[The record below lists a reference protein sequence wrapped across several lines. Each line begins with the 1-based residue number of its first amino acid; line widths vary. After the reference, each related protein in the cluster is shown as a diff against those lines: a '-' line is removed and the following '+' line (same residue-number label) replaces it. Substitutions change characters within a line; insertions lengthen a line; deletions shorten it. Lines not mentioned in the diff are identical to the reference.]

1 MPIVWYTVYR
11 IKKER
16 ATEMMMVFKIVFT
29 SVESGNPCVKF
40 AKTLPIAQ
48 NFVAVYKKAGK
59 GKDFKII
66 PIKLK

>member
-1 MPIVWYTVYR
+1 
-11 IKKER
+11 
-16 ATEMMMVFKIVFT
+16 MMMVFKIVFT
-29 SVESGNPCVKF
+29 SVESDNPCVKF

>member
-16 ATEMMMVFKIVFT
+16 VTEMMMVFKIVFT
-29 SVESGNPCVKF
+29 STESGNPCVKF

-48 NFVAVYKKAGK
+48 NFVSTYKKAGK
-59 GKDFKII
+59 GKNFKII

>member
-16 ATEMMMVFKIVFT
+16 TTEMMVVFKIVFT

-48 NFVAVYKKAGK
+48 NFVSVYKKTGK